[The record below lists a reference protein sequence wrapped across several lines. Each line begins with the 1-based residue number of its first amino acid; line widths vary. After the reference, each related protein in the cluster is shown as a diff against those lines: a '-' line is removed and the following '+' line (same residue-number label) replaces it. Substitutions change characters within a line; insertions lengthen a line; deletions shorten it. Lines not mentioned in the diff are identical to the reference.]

1 MYLGKADSWGSGGEK
16 GCIWRQSG
24 TRSALLVNRKPKS
37 ILMLIAANVDM
48 VCSGD
53 GGMTSEQCLEEI
65 HGIFERLPEFAR
77 IPEVDHQT
85 GD

>member
-1 MYLGKADSWGSGGEK
+1 MHLATVRNK
-16 GCIWRQSG
+16 I
-24 TRSALLVNRKPKS
+24 RSLSESEAKS